1 MAHAYT
7 PGLKVAERT
16 VIVKE
21 RRLPLKGEVRVKEGD
36 RVRAEDVVARTELP
50 GNVVPVNMSGLLA
63 VPPEEVPTVMLKKV
77 GDPVQKGEVIAES
90 KGLFGFLFKRTVTS
104 PITGTVESISEV
116 TGQVMLRE
124 PPIPVEILAYVNG
137 RVAQV
142 IPGEGVVVVTVGS
155 FIQGIFGIGG
165 EVLGTLKVVVDRPED
180 PLTEDRIPADARGK
194 ILVGGSVVTARA
206 LRKAREA
213 GAVGVV
219 VGGIDSGELKAF
231 MGRDIGVA
239 ITGNE
244 EVGLTLMITEG
255 FSEIP
260 MASRTF
266 ALFKKLEG
274 RSASMN
280 GATQIRAGVIRPE
293 VIVSEPD
300 AEIPEV
306 HEEEEVQVGRLEPG
320 RVVRVIRAPYFGE
333 IGTVVDV
340 PPEPTRI
347 ETEATVRVVKLRLS
361 RGEEVI
367 VPRANIELIEE
378 A

>member
-21 RRLPLKGEVRVKEGD
+21 RRLPLKGEVRVQEGD
-36 RVRAEDVVARTELP
+36 RVRADEVVARTELP

-63 VPPEEVPTVMLKKV
+63 VPPEAVPAVLKKQV
-77 GDPVQKGEVIAES
+77 GDTVENGEVLAAS
-90 KGLFGFLFKRTVTS
+90 KGLFGFLFKPPVTS
-104 PITGTVESISEV
+104 PVTGTVESISEV

-137 RVAQV
+137 RVARV
-142 IPGEGVVVVTVGS
+142 ISDEGVVMVTVGS

-165 EVLGTLKVVVDRPED
+165 EVLGTLDVVVDRPD
-180 PLTEDRIPADARGK
+180 VPLTEDRIPSDATGR

-266 ALFKKLEG
+266 ALFQKLNG
-274 RSASMN
+274 QAASMN

-293 VIVSEPD
+293 VIVSDPD

-306 HEEEEVQVGRLEPG
+306 WDEEEIRVGRLEPG
-320 RVVRVIRAPYFGE
+320 RMVRVIRAPYFGE

-340 PPEPTRI
+340 PAEPTQI
-347 ETEATVRVVKLRLS
+347 ETEARVRVVKLRLS
-361 RGEEVI
+361 GGEEVI
-367 VPRANIELIEE
+367 VPRANVELIEE
-378 A
+378 V

>member
-21 RRLPLKGEVRVKEGD
+21 RRLPLKGEVRVQEGD
-36 RVRAEDVVARTELP
+36 RVRADEVVARTELP

-63 VPPEEVPTVMLKKV
+63 VPPEEVPTVMKKQV
-77 GDPVQKGEVIAES
+77 GDTVEKGEVLAES

-104 PITGTVESISEV
+104 PMTGTVESVSEV

-137 RVAQV
+137 RVARV
-142 IPGEGVVVVTVGS
+142 IPDEGVVVVTVGS

-165 EVLGTLKVVVDRPED
+165 EVLGTLEVVVDRPD
-180 PLTEDRIPADARGK
+180 VPLTEDRIPSDAKGK
-194 ILVGGSVVTARA
+194 ILIGGSVVTARA

-255 FSEIP
+255 FSAIP

-266 ALFKKLEG
+266 ALFQKLNG
-274 RSASMN
+274 QPASMN

-293 VIVSEPD
+293 VIVSDPD
-300 AEIPEV
+300 AEIPDV
-306 HEEEEVQVGRLEPG
+306 WNEEEVRVGRLEPG

-340 PPEPTRI
+340 PAEPTQI
-347 ETEATVRVVKLRLS
+347 ETEARVRVVKLRLS
-361 RGEEVI
+361 GGEEVI
-367 VPRANIELIEE
+367 VPRANVELIEE
-378 A
+378 V